1 MRRALRSIATV
12 LSASFRADPAR
23 TTVTVFLS
31 VAAMVTQ
38 VLSALGLRH
47 LTDAVIQRDLGRV
60 TATALVLAL
69 LAALGVLAGWSMFNV
84 NVTLREN
91 VGAYLDAQLIDLVS
105 KVPGLEHHERS
116 DYLDEIELLRTN
128 RENLGGAV
136 EATIQNIAMI
146 SQVGGTVALLGA
158 VDPWLLLLPVFGL
171 PSLALTAVA
180 ERRNQQAMEATA
192 EDLRVSRHLFELAT
206 TPAPGKELRIFGI
219 GPALIQ
225 RHDATWRRADRV
237 LDRRLA
243 ASTALS
249 VTGWAIFAIGFTAA
263 LATVAL
269 RVVDGQATIGDAV
282 LTLTLAAQVNQQI
295 SGAAAMVRWLTV
307 SLKTVGRYLWLID
320 YAAAARQ
327 RPEKVSG
334 APDRIGNAIE
344 FQRVTFR
351 YPQTDTD
358 ILGDVNL
365 RIPAGSTVAIVG
377 DNGAGKTTLVKLL
390 CRFYEPT
397 EGRITVD
404 GVDLATIDVE
414 AWRDR
419 MAAGFQ
425 DFARLE
431 LAAREGVGVGD
442 LPRRADDDA
451 VRDALERAGADGV
464 VDTLPTGLDTQLG
477 KSFSDGVDLSGGQ
490 WQKLALGRAMMRP
503 APLLLVLDEPTAS
516 LDAETEHA
524 LFERYA
530 SAARRVAAQNGAIT
544 VLVSHRFS
552 TVRMADMIVVVN
564 DGRVAEVGSHEEL
577 VGVGGLYAELYELQ
591 ARAYR

>member
-544 VLVSHRFS
+544 LLVSHRFS